1 MTYKNLCYIFLII
14 TFILKKMMKFCLL
27 IILLAFDKAFS
38 FEYRNLSLSEIKD
51 FFSSSEYIVLEFY
64 KDNCQQSELINKL
77 LVQVSGLLSP
87 NFDIKFGR
95 INLTENDNDI
105 LHKFDVSSIP
115 SIKLFSVED
124 DRNFE
129 YFGEMKKESI
139 LKFIVNHLTKLI
151 PKIET
156 PSQLE
161 DLLDKKMVC
170 LVVCGKIE
178 LYKKRIEKIKDILN
192 DKENI
197 ELYHVET
204 EKIQKILECSSD
216 FDLVMIKPFDEKVLR
231 FSQNFTSDKI
241 EEWIDT
247 YSLPLLAE
255 LNDQNFQG
263 SLQTLYPLIILVTNN
278 ENDPMFLKIKKIL
291 YQEAL
296 TYRVI

>member
-1 MTYKNLCYIFLII
+1 
-14 TFILKKMMKFCLL
+14 
-27 IILLAFDKAFS
+27 
-38 FEYRNLSLSEIKD
+38 
-51 FFSSSEYIVLEFY
+51 
-64 KDNCQQSELINKL
+64 
-77 LVQVSGLLSP
+77 
-87 NFDIKFGR
+87 
-95 INLTENDNDI
+95 
-105 LHKFDVSSIP
+105 
-115 SIKLFSVED
+115 
-124 DRNFE
+124 
-129 YFGEMKKESI
+129 
-139 LKFIVNHLTKLI
+139 
-151 PKIET
+151 
-156 PSQLE
+156 
-161 DLLDKKMVC
+161 MVC